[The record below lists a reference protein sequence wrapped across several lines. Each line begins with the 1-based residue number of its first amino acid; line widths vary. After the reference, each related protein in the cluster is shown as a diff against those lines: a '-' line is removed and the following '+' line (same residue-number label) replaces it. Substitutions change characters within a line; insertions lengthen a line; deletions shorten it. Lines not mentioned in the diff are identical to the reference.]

1 MNTRPRFTVAVP
13 TYNRGAVFLPQAIEC
28 VLAQSYSDFELI
40 VSDNA
45 STDCTADYV
54 RSLRDPRVRYVKRS
68 KTMPAGE
75 HFSTIAAEA
84 TGEYYVM
91 HQDDDILHREFLARA
106 NSALNSYP
114 NAVIYSCPIW
124 RQEHGRGYHS
134 RLMRHR
140 HGHDDIAL
148 TRDEPSLF
156 PGEYVAAQLFDPIRQ
171 FLHPTLAI
179 RTSALHGVGG
189 YDPGALY
196 QSDLVTQ
203 ARLLIGNSMVYDPR
217 PGGVSRVHPSNFMRT
232 KGRRFRKAFFHN
244 SYVELIRVFE
254 NARMPWQSLLQDYLS
269 LLSVK
274 EVTACLFEWTY
285 YQAPLPLQQLGFRQ
299 LREKCASPA
308 EYRRNCVTKL
318 GIRNLVRYVKSHMSV
333 DQSSFWT
340 EVV

>member
-1 MNTRPRFTVAVP
+1 VKTRPRFTIAVP
-13 TYNRGAVFLPQAIEC
+13 TYNRGAVFLPQAVEC
-28 VLAQSYSDFELI
+28 ILAQSYSDFELI
-40 VSDNA
+40 VSDNG
-45 STDCTADYV
+45 STDCTPDYL
-54 RSLRDPRVRYVKRS
+54 RSMRDPRVRLVRRS

-75 HFSTIAAEA
+75 HFSAIAAEA

-91 HQDDDILHREFLARA
+91 HQDDDILHRDFLARA
-106 NSALNSYP
+106 NSAFDLYP
-114 NAVIYSCPIW
+114 DAVIYSCPIW

-140 HGHDDIAL
+140 EGHEDISL
-148 TRDEPSLF
+148 TCDEPALF
-156 PGEYVAAQLFDPIRQ
+156 SGDYVAAQLFDPIRQ

-179 RTSALHGVGG
+179 KTSALHRVGG

-203 ARLLIGNSMVYDPR
+203 ARLLIGESMVYDPR

-244 SYVELIRVFE
+244 SYVELIGIFE
-254 NARMPWQSLLQDYLS
+254 SAGMSWQPLLQEYLS
-269 LLSVK
+269 KLSVK

-299 LREKCASPA
+299 LREKCASTS
-308 EYRRNCVTKL
+308 EYRRNCITKL
-318 GIRNLVRYVKSHMSV
+318 GIRNLLRYVKSHVSA

-340 EVV
+340 GVV